1 MLGLTIARC
10 SRADLEPD
18 PYKTT
23 EPAKPNLY
31 PGDAYQKGYF
41 SQLFIFKIYKI
52 YYGKNNNSK
61 SIIHLYFQ

>member
-31 PGDAYQKGYF
+31 PGDAYQKGQFAYYF
-41 SQLFIFKIYKI
+41 SEPQIISLETVE
-52 YYGKNNNSK
+52 
-61 SIIHLYFQ
+61 IHLFFQP